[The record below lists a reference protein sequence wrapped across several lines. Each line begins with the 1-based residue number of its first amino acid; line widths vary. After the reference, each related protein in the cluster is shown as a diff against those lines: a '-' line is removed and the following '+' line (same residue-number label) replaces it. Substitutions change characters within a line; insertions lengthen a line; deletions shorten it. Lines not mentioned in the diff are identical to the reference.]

1 MFRGVGGIMTGAMG
15 ALQDWDGLWRFAY
28 SHNEEGLR
36 DRKGFPGY
44 FDVAGDPLGQ
54 ASDRASVCLFLRGDM
69 APLADKLALAVTP
82 DTFMPADGRP
92 TGVVPKWRDAAW
104 QTQVATAVAP
114 APAGVKTFNLG
125 KELAKEAAPVSLA
138 ANPAIAFDRTVGSF
152 GINTPRTAGGFTPK
166 GSLRAGSVAFD
177 VGDVAATVWA
187 SSLDGK
193 PIEQSSRILVTH
205 LTDVQ
210 ADGNVYA
217 DRNKRILLKWGS
229 YPPVVR
235 AGQAKVS
242 LALNAPASY
251 AVWALDTTGRRLAKV
266 PAAVTDGRL
275 VFTADVKGSAGAQM
289 LYEIVR

>member
-1 MFRGVGGIMTGAMG
+1 
-15 ALQDWDGLWRFAY
+15 
-28 SHNEEGLR
+28 
-36 DRKGFPGY
+36 
-44 FDVAGDPLGQ
+44 
-54 ASDRASVCLFLRGDM
+54 M
-69 APLADKLALAVTP
+69 APLADKLALQVTP

-104 QTQVATAVAP
+104 QTQVGTAVAP
-114 APAGVKTFNLG
+114 VPAGVKTFNLG
-125 KELAKEAAPVSLA
+125 EQIAQTNSPVSLA

-152 GINTPRTAGGFTPK
+152 SIDTPRTAGGFTPK
-166 GSLRAGSVAFD
+166 GALNAGSVSFD

-193 PIEQSSRILVTH
+193 SIAESSRILVTH

-217 DRNKRILLKWGS
+217 DRDKKILLKWGS

-235 AGQAKVS
+235 AGRAKVS
-242 LALNAPASY
+242 LALNAPGAY
-251 AVWALDTTGRRLAKV
+251 DVWALDTAGHRLAQV

-275 VFTADVKGSAGAQM
+275 AFTADVKGSAGAQM
-289 LYEIVR
+289 LYEVVRR